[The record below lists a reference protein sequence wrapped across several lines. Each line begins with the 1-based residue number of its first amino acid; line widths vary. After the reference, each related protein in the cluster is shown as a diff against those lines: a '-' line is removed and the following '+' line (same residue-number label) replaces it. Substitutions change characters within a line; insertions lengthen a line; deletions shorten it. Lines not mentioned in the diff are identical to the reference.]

1 MRKILVFGG
10 SGFLGNYLVKQLILK
25 KYDVTVADI
34 KKTNLNVDYIECDIL
49 NDDNLINIF
58 KKKYDVVYNLAG
70 FANLEDAINEPILT
84 MKLNLIANMKIA
96 ELCIKYHVKKY
107 VFASSAYAMSE
118 KGSFYGIS
126 KLASEKSIEEY
137 NKNKGL
143 NFIIIRYGSVYSEK
157 PFKNNY
163 IFNLIKESISSGTIN
178 HNGDGNEYR
187 EYIHAIDAAKLSVD
201 VIESDEYLNNHVVLT
216 GSQGIKRIDLF
227 NMINEILGDT
237 LKINLNERN
246 KSNHYKFTPYSFQA
260 SISKKLFPNPQIDLG
275 QGILETI
282 RSINESK

>member
-1 MRKILVFGG
+1 MRKVLVFGG
-10 SGFLGNYLVKQLILK
+10 SGFLGNYLVEQLVLK
-25 KYDVTVADI
+25 KYEVIVADI
-34 KKTNLNVDYIECDIL
+34 KQTNLNVDYIKCDIL
-49 NDDNLINIF
+49 NDDNLINVF
-58 KKKYDVVYNLAG
+58 KKKFDIVYNLAG
-70 FANLEDAINEPILT
+70 FANLEDAIDEPILT
-84 MKLNLIANMKIA
+84 MKLNLIANMKII
-96 ELCIKYHVKKY
+96 ELCIKNGVKKY

-137 NKNKGL
+137 NKKKDL

-163 IFNLIKESISSGTIN
+163 IFNLVNESINSGKIN

-201 VIESDEYLNNHVVLT
+201 VIESDEYLNKHIILT

-237 LKINLNERN
+237 LKINLNKDN
-246 KSNHYKFTPYSFQA
+246 ISNHYKFTPYSFQA
-260 SISKKLFPNPQIDLG
+260 SISKKLVPNPQIDLG

-282 RSINESK
+282 RAINDSK

>member
-1 MRKILVFGG
+1 MRKVLVFGG
-10 SGFLGNYLVKQLILK
+10 SGFLGNYLVEQLVLK

-34 KKTNLNVDYIECDIL
+34 KQTNLNVDYIKCDIL
-49 NDDNLINIF
+49 NDDNLINVF
-58 KKKYDVVYNLAG
+58 KKKYDIVYNLAG
-70 FANLEDAINEPILT
+70 FANLEDAINEPILA

-96 ELCIKYHVKKY
+96 ELCIKYNVEKY

-137 NKNKGL
+137 NKKKGL

-163 IFNLIKESISSGTIN
+163 IFNLVKESISSGKIN

-237 LKINLNERN
+237 LKININEDN